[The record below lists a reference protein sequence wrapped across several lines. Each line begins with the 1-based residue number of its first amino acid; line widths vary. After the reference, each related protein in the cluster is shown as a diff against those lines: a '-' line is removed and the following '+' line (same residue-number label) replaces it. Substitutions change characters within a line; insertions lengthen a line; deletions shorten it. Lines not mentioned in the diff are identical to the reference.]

1 MVRFYGRLK
10 VPMREDEV
18 VDGEE
23 GKLELTRAEI
33 NALYARQARH
43 QTIVGLIIF
52 VMGIIILVVGSR
64 LQIDKIPVLG
74 SIVAWIGIFGTPFG
88 LVLSVNALVDRFA
101 YRKANDA
108 SAGSKTSDEHS
119 V

>member
-1 MVRFYGRLK
+1 
-10 VPMREDEV
+10 MREDEG

-33 NALYARQARH
+33 DALYAREAQH
-43 QTIVGLIIF
+43 QTIVGLIIL

-64 LQIDKIPVLG
+64 LQVDKIPVLG
-74 SIVAWIGIFGTPFG
+74 SIIGWIGILATFFG
-88 LVLSVNALVDRFA
+88 LVFSPSTLVDRFA
-101 YRKANDA
+101 HRKAGDT
-108 SAGSKTSDEHS
+108 SAESKTSDEHS